1 MITNYFSISE
11 NVGASYKSKNSKF
24 IAYAFPLPDLEFF
37 KTQLDKIK
45 LEHPKATHFCYAY
58 RFGVDGTNFRSNDDG
73 EPSGSAGKPILG
85 QIDSFNLTNVA
96 IVVVRYYG
104 GTNLGVPGL
113 ISAYKE
119 SAKLA
124 IKNAQIIQYDIFK
137 YIELKTEYADLSKII
152 KWIESVK
159 GIVLEIKMDINCIVL
174 AKIPIMMTNIEK
186 SIPFGININ
195 WQLKDENY

>member
-24 IAYAFPLPDLEFF
+24 IAYAFPLPDLDFF

-45 LEHPKATHFCYAY
+45 LEHPKATHFCYGY

-104 GTNLGVPGL
+104 GTNLGVSGL

-186 SIPFGININ
+186 SIPFGITIN

>member
-45 LEHPKATHFCYAY
+45 LEHPKATHLCYAY

>member
-104 GTNLGVPGL
+104 GTNLGVSGL

-186 SIPFGININ
+186 SIPFGITIN